1 MRRKDRNRTRNLGR
15 DTAAGADRES
25 DREAE
30 RGVLGADRE
39 RHAKGDEREQKGRRE
54 LSNPAHTTK
63 DGITAP
69 KFGSAV
75 SGGGD
80 IEPAPGT

>member
-15 DTAAGADRES
+15 DTAA
-25 DREAE
+25 
-30 RGVLGADRE
+30 GADRE

>member
-1 MRRKDRNRTRNLGR
+1 MRRKDRNRTR
-15 DTAAGADRES
+15 DRS
-25 DREAE
+25 REDE

-39 RHAKGDEREQKGRRE
+39 RHEKRDERGKEGRRE
-54 LSNPAHTTK
+54 LNNPAHTTK